1 MKKIIALV
9 AVVGMTACGTSPR
22 YPNDISGAFKGSSD
36 ASVDSVKAVSQV
48 STNVF
53 EVSTNGISSA
63 ANKTGKAAKST
74 FDFSKSMS
82 VKAMGISK
90 NSVTFLFEK
99 SKSASQ
105 NASELVVDGSKFVVT
120 STGKV
125 LESSVN
131 ASKKTVNVVIELS
144 SDTAE
149 TGKNAT
155 ITVWNSAKTLVLGS
169 ATITGNM
176 ASKVANWISTGVE
189 FSMDKTGN
197 LVKGSSDT
205 TSEVVGEVVDDSGK
219 VVGFVADA
227 AGNVFTFSKNTSVA
241 VVTSSSDAVVS
252 FGNTVWSSMKTV
264 GSASVDVVK
273 ASAKGTASI
282 IKFSGKSVV
291 VVSDSISNLFHSEKY

>member
-9 AVVGMTACGTSPR
+9 AVAGMTACGTSPR
-22 YPNDISGAFKGSSD
+22 YPNDIGGSFKGSSNGSL
-36 ASVDSVKAVSQV
+36 ASVKSVSQV
-48 STNVF
+48 STNIF
-53 EVSTNGISSA
+53 EVSTNSISSA

-82 VKAMGISK
+82 VKAMGMSR
-90 NSVTFLFEK
+90 NSVTFIFEK
-99 SKSASQ
+99 IKSTSQ
-105 NASELVVDGSKFVVT
+105 NTSELMINGSKYVVT

-131 ASKKTVNVVIELS
+131 TSKKAVNVVIELS
-144 SDTAE
+144 DDTTD

-155 ITVWNSAKTLVLGS
+155 ILVWNSAKTLVFGS
-169 ATITGNM
+169 ATVTGNM

-189 FSMDKTGN
+189 FSMDKTGS
-197 LVKGSSDT
+197 LVKGSSET
-205 TSEVVGEVVDDSGK
+205 TTEVVGEVVDDSGK

-241 VVTSSSDAVVS
+241 VVTSSADAVID
-252 FGNTVWSSMKTV
+252 FGQSVWTSMKTV

-273 ASAKGTASI
+273 ASARGTASI

-291 VVSDSISNLFHSEKY
+291 VVSDSISNLFQSEKY